1 MDAKLQPDSGTDSDV
16 SLLHKMGYAQEL
28 SRRMSGFSN
37 FAVSFSVICILS
49 GGITAFQ
56 LAFSATGGASIG
68 LGWPLGSLF
77 ALIVAVSMSQI
88 ASAFPTAGGLYHW
101 GAILGGK
108 KWGWMTA
115 WLNLL
120 GLIFVIAA
128 INFGTYDPFFKTLI
142 APMFGVSPDSLTWWH
157 QTAFIAFITISQAI
171 LNARGIRIAS
181 RITDL
186 SGYLIFVVTIAL
198 VVSLLYYSPVALDA
212 HRLVTFTNF
221 TGVDGGAWPKQATP
235 LAFLSGLLL
244 VTYTITGFDAS
255 AHTSEE
261 THDAARNVPRGIIG
275 SVFWSAVFG
284 YVMVCAFVLVM
295 PDLTASMK
303 QGTGFF
309 EAILAP
315 IPKTLR
321 VTLEL
326 AMFFINYVCG
336 LAAIMSTSR
345 MVYAFAR
352 DGGLPASKLLRSVNP
367 THRTPGPAIWTC
379 AVLAIVVTL
388 YGDAFSVLSAGSA
401 VFLFISYAMPIGSG
415 MLAEGRSWTDKGP
428 FQLGIWSKP
437 CALLALVG
445 ACVLAYVGIQPPNE
459 KVLYVLVGFV
469 AVLMVIWYGFGVR
482 NTFAGPPVLKDTRNL
497 DRIRE
502 LEANVDPTV

>member
-1 MDAKLQPDSGTDSDV
+1 
-16 SLLHKMGYAQEL
+16 
-28 SRRMSGFSN
+28 
-37 FAVSFSVICILS
+37 
-49 GGITAFQ
+49 
-56 LAFSATGGASIG
+56 
-68 LGWPLGSLF
+68 
-77 ALIVAVSMSQI
+77 
-88 ASAFPTAGGLYHW
+88 
-101 GAILGGK
+101 
-108 KWGWMTA
+108 MTA
-115 WLNLL
+115 WLNLI

-181 RITDL
+181 KITDL

-198 VVSLLYYSPVALDA
+198 VVSLLVYSPVAFDA

-261 THDAARNVPRGIIG
+261 THDAAKNVPRGIIG

-303 QGTGFF
+303 QGTGFSRRF
-309 EAILAP
+309 SRRFRRRCASPSNSRCSSSTTCA
-315 IPKTLR
+315 
-321 VTLEL
+321 
-326 AMFFINYVCG
+326 A
-336 LAAIMSTSR
+336 AAIMSTSR

-352 DGGLPASKLLRSVNP
+352 DGGLPASKLLRSVSL

-415 MLAEGRSWTDKGP
+415 MLAEGRSWTDKARFSWESGRSRVRCSR
-428 FQLGIWSKP
+428 WS
-437 CALLALVG
+437 AR
-445 ACVLAYVGIQPPNE
+445 ACSRMSASS
-459 KVLYVLVGFV
+459 
-469 AVLMVIWYGFGVR
+469 R
-482 NTFAGPPVLKDTRNL
+482 RTR
-497 DRIRE
+497 RCCTCSS
-502 LEANVDPTV
+502 VSWWC